1 LSSVFLSEYR
11 FVPSDKRPT
20 LQAAKLVPSHMA
32 ATGRIEKR
40 IACIQTL
47 KHQRKRSLRAAER
60 AGKHGRVFA
69 QRWLSR
75 KKRLRTLSQTKE
87 GVEGH

>member
-1 LSSVFLSEYR
+1 M
-11 FVPSDKRPT
+11 PSDKRPT

-60 AGKHGRVFA
+60 AGQHGRGCA

-75 KKRLRTLSQTKE
+75 KKEWKATKTFCE
-87 GVEGH
+87 AYFFHKRVSYI

>member
-1 LSSVFLSEYR
+1 
-11 FVPSDKRPT
+11 
-20 LQAAKLVPSHMA
+20 MA

-60 AGKHGRVFA
+60 AGKHGRGFA